1 MSRVTRGLS
10 RHKYLR
16 RVLKAAKGYVGGR
29 RRLYRIASETL
40 ERARAYQ
47 FRDRRQRKRHF
58 RSLWII
64 RINAAA
70 RENGLTYS
78 EFIRGLKKASISID
92 RKHLADLAFRDS
104 AAFGDIAAAAK
115 AELGK

>member
-1 MSRVTRGLS
+1 MARVTRGLS

-29 RRLYRIASETL
+29 HRLYRVASETL
-40 ERARAYQ
+40 DRARAYQ

-58 RSLWII
+58 RSLWIV

-70 RENGLTYS
+70 REHGLTYNRLI
-78 EFIRGLKKASISID
+78 EGLKAAEVTLD
-92 RKHLADLAFRDS
+92 RKQLADLAIRD
-104 AAFGDIAAAAK
+104 A
-115 AELGK
+115 

>member
-10 RHKYLR
+10 RHKHLR

-40 ERARAYQ
+40 MRARAYQ

-70 RENGLTYS
+70 RENGITYS
-78 EFIRGLKKASISID
+78 QLMKGLKKASIGID
-92 RKHLADLAFRDS
+92 RKHLADLAYRDA
-104 AAFGDIAAAAK
+104 AAFNEIAAAAK
-115 AELGK
+115 SVLQ